1 MSITNHPDKSV
12 TLCRDRLMAVLQS
25 AYELEAIANHLPSL
39 QAEDAQDP
47 ALYLLRAYAARIKEL
62 ASITMSA
69 ASDDMEVPAQLLERV
84 TMKKAVK
91 A

>member
-1 MSITNHPDKSV
+1 MSIITHPDKSV

-25 AYELEAIANHLPSL
+25 AYELEAIATHLPSL
-39 QAEDAQDP
+39 RAEGAQDP
-47 ALYLLRAYAARIKEL
+47 ELYLLWAYAARIKEL

-69 ASDDMEVPAQLLERV
+69 ANDEMEVPAQLLERV
-84 TMKKAVK
+84 TLKKAVK

>member
-1 MSITNHPDKSV
+1 MSLITHPDKSV
-12 TLCRDRLMAVLQS
+12 TLCRERLLAVLEC
-25 AYELEAIANHLPSL
+25 AYELEVIAMHLPGL
-39 QAEDAQDP
+39 RAEDAQDSE
-47 ALYLLRAYAARIKEL
+47 LYLLRGYAARIKEL
-62 ASITMSA
+62 ASVTMSA